1 MVHKLLDDIINIIFS
16 TYNCSLEKCMH
27 THKNINSNLKIK
39 EQYKNAILESDIN
52 KKKKIL
58 TKISKNKIIYEHH
71 KCIFTNCRILY
82 NKFFDIVEIII
93 NNSEILKDKDI
104 NKQIKKYLKDVKII
118 LKSKNINI
126 EKINTI
132 STNFDIIATLITRK
146 IK

>member
-1 MVHKLLDDIINIIFS
+1 
-16 TYNCSLEKCMH
+16 MH